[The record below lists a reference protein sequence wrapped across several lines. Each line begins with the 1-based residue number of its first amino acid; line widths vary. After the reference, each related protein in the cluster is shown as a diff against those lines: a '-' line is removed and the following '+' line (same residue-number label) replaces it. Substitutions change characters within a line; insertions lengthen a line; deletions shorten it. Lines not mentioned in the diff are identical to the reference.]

1 MEEHNAK
8 HVKDYLFK
16 SIWIF
21 PRVNSFILGN
31 RKTMLFFGTVERNL
45 RWNLSFAIMK
55 ERFDL
60 VKFEFSTATFY
71 KTVLIH
77 STLQILYLVLIID
90 PTFQFPNFVQRYNI
104 YACIHICI
112 IPGDRVVRDPLAKEG
127 DTRDQRRR
135 FDLWVGRSP
144 GAGNG
149 NLL

>member
-8 HVKDYLFK
+8 HVKHYLFK

-45 RWNLSFAIMK
+45 RWNWSFAIRK
-55 ERFDL
+55 GRFDL

-135 FDLWVGRSP
+135 FDLWVRRSP
-144 GAGNG
+144 GAGIG